1 MSTPVPVVLSMC
13 LTGYPALGIPDGRL
27 GVIHLANDGPRTEG
41 QKGMMAK
48 GLSDT
53 RCPGFG
59 W

>member
-1 MSTPVPVVLSMC
+1 MSTPVPVVL
-13 LTGYPALGIPDGRL
+13 GYPALGIPDGRL